1 MLINKTV
8 REGIMTAYILVSMAA
23 GIVSGVLDGPIHTNP
38 ATVGLFSSFEP
49 IAERPSMCQWD
60 W

>member
-1 MLINKTV
+1 
-8 REGIMTAYILVSMAA
+8 MTAYILVSMAA